1 MNQELPL
8 ERVECARNAGVFIL
22 LRILIG
28 MFIFG
33 SLGTIFYI
41 PTDTMLPAI
50 QSVKTNFV
58 FFILLVLA
66 IIPMSFF
73 NIVIGFPMNNVL
85 KSVNERLSW
94 HAARLRALEALFFI
108 ACMILLIVEAPIYFQ
123 AFLMSLILYA
133 IQLVLIGYLVFKSGY
148 LSRVLGALLIFAGVF
163 GYLFQTLT
171 GFLVRGLIWLS
182 TIVGQIAISIEI
194 LLAII
199 LIYTAKTTK
208 FDDDDSMSR
217 VIKILME
224 MGEATTTEIITE
236 ATKESDQC
244 RDRVPRT
251 LTALESEGRVT
262 KSFSKEKRGFVWSLS
277 S

>member
-1 MNQELPL
+1 MNQGLAM

-28 MFIFG
+28 MLIFLP
-33 SLGTIFYI
+33 LGTIFYI
-41 PTDTMLPAI
+41 PSETMLPAI
-50 QSVKTNFV
+50 QGVKSNLL
-58 FFILLVLA
+58 FIILIILALV
-66 IIPMSFF
+66 PMSFF
-73 NIVIGFPMNNVL
+73 NIVISFPLNNVL
-85 KSVNERLSW
+85 KSVDESLSW

-108 ACMILLIVEAPIYFQ
+108 ACMILLIVEAPLFYQ
-123 AFLMSLILYA
+123 AFLVS
-133 IQLVLIGYLVFKSGY
+133 LVLYTLHLLLVGYLVYKSGY
-148 LSRVLGALLIFAGVF
+148 LSRVLGIFVIFAGVF
-163 GYLFQTLT
+163 GYLFQTIT
-171 GFLVRGLIWLS
+171 GIFIPELIWLS
-182 TIVGQIAISIEI
+182 TIGGEIAIIVEI
-194 LLAII
+194 ALAII

-217 VIKILME
+217 VVKILMDL
-224 MGEATTTEIITE
+224 GEATTTEIITE

-262 KSFSKEKRGFVWSLS
+262 KAFSKEKKGFVWSLS